1 MWAQILSKCTTL
13 QMHYSARAQIIWAL
27 RGKINASLVTM
38 MSFILSTFSYTL
50 SSIVKTLDS
59 FSLCLYHWKFASI
72 IRASLWPWT
81 SQPWLESERW
91 LHCSPICLIIPS
103 ALISD
108 RGRAQPWAAPPSHL
122 IISLSLQ
129 PFLEGWAYPEFWPSN
144 QPSLPYCIKCYN
156 DESCVIQNYYE

>member
-1 MWAQILSKCTTL
+1 MPSLLICYTSLELEYSTKVLHVSSDTQ
-13 QMHYSARAQIIWAL
+13 QMYDSARVQIIWAL
-27 RGKINASLVTM
+27 RGKINASLATM
-38 MSFILSTFSYTL
+38 MSFILSTFSLT
-50 SSIVKTLDS
+50 SNSI
-59 FSLCLYHWKFASI
+59 FLYHWKFASI

-91 LHCSPICLIIPS
+91 LHCSPICLIIRS

-129 PFLEGWAYPEFWPSN
+129 PFLEGCAYPEFWPSN
-144 QPSLPYCIKCYN
+144 QPSLPYYI
-156 DESCVIQNYYE
+156 